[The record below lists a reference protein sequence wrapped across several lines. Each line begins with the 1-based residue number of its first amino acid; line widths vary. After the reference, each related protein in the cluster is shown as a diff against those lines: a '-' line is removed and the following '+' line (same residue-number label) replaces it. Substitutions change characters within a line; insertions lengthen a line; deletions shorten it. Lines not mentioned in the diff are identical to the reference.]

1 MQKGNI
7 GIDLD
12 LVKSIEST
20 DKQIQESDL
29 PNYSFIKIMSNTK
42 SIDFLQPAKILIIFF
57 ISLFCLSCG
66 STEVEEDPGI
76 PLPVATLKKDST
88 VTTFEYLGAVEG
100 KVNVEIRPQVEGIL
114 DSIYVDEGD
123 FVKENQPLFKINA
136 LPYLEQLRNAQ
147 AAVEVEKARLNNAK
161 IELERLQPLVEHQV
175 ISEVQLRT
183 AQSDYEVAQSTLE
196 QMQSL
201 EATSRINVDFTLL
214 KAPVSGYIGRIP
226 KRIGNLVTKGDSEPV
241 TVLSD
246 ISEVYVYFSMS
257 ESNYLFYK
265 KMSADTTAK
274 RLNPYVK
281 LVLADGTL
289 FDQIGVIDADAGQIE
304 RSTGSITLR
313 AKFPNPD
320 AIVRTGN
327 TGKIILEQIHPD
339 VLLVPQQATSV
350 IQDKIFVFVLDEENR
365 AVRKEV
371 KVEGKSGKYYIV
383 NEENLSEGDVIV
395 TAGLDKITEGI
406 KINPIG
412 EGQVLANNKAK

>member
-1 MQKGNI
+1 MNI
-7 GIDLD
+7 KETIGF
-12 LVKSIEST
+12 
-20 DKQIQESDL
+20 IQSGKL
-29 PNYSFIKIMSNTK
+29 MIMV
-42 SIDFLQPAKILIIFF
+42 FLSGL
-57 ISLFCLSCG
+57 CLSCG
-66 STEVEEDPGI
+66 NTEVEEDKGI
-76 PLPVATLKKDST
+76 PLPVATVKKDST

-123 FVKENQPLFKINA
+123 FVEENQPLFKINA
-136 LPYLEQLRNAQ
+136 LPYLEQLKNAQ

-214 KAPVSGYIGRIP
+214 RAPVSGYIGRIP
-226 KRIGNLVTKGDSEPV
+226 KRIGNLVSKGDSEPV

-246 ISEVYVYFSMS
+246 ISEVYVYFAMS

-265 KMSADTTAK
+265 KMSADTTAR
-274 RLNPYVK
+274 RLNPHVK

-313 AKFPNPD
+313 AKFNNPD
-320 AIVRTGN
+320 AILRTGN

-350 IQDKIFVFVLDEENR
+350 IQDKMFVFTLDEDNR
-365 AVRKEV
+365 AVRKEI
-371 KVEGKSGKYYIV
+371 KVEGQSGKHYIV
-383 NEENLSEGDVIV
+383 NEEDLSEGDVII
-395 TAGLDKITEGI
+395 TAGLDKVTEGT
-406 KINPIG
+406 KIDPIG
-412 EGQVLANNKAK
+412 EGNVLANNRRP

>member
-1 MQKGNI
+1 M
-7 GIDLD
+7 
-12 LVKSIEST
+12 
-20 DKQIQESDL
+20 
-29 PNYSFIKIMSNTK
+29 
-42 SIDFLQPAKILIIFF
+42 IIFLL
-57 ISLFCLSCG
+57 SLGLLACG
-66 STEVEEDPGI
+66 GAEVEEDPGI
-76 PLPVATLKKDST
+76 PLPVMTLKKDST

-123 FVKENQPLFKINA
+123 YVEANQPLFKINA
-136 LPYLEQLRNAQ
+136 LPYLEQLKNAQ
-147 AAVEVEKARLNNAK
+147 AAVEVEKARLENAR
-161 IELERLQPLVEHQV
+161 IELERLQPLVENQV

-183 AQSDYEVAQSTLE
+183 AQSDYEVAKSTLE
-196 QMQSL
+196 QMQAM
-201 EATSRINVDFTLL
+201 EATSRINVGFTLI

-226 KRIGNLVTKGDSEPV
+226 KRIGNLVAKGDSEPV

-281 LVLADGTL
+281 LLLADGTV
-289 FDQIGVIDADAGQIE
+289 FDQIGIIDADAGQIE

-320 AIVRTGN
+320 AILRTGN

-339 VLLVPQQATSV
+339 VLLVPQEATSV
-350 IQDKIFVFVLDEENR
+350 IQDKIFVFVLDEENK

-371 KVEGKSGKYYIV
+371 KVEGKSDQYYIV
-383 NEENLSEGDVIV
+383 SEENLSEGDVIV
-395 TAGLDKITEGI
+395 TAGLDKVTEGT
-406 KINPIG
+406 KIAPIG
-412 EGQVLANNKAK
+412 EGNVLANINEQ

>member
-1 MQKGNI
+1 MNF
-7 GIDLD
+7 L
-12 LVKSIEST
+12 KSKVFT
-20 DKQIQESDL
+20 
-29 PNYSFIKIMSNTK
+29 NTANK
-42 SIDFLQPAKILIIFF
+42 LIIFL
-57 ISLFCLSCG
+57 ISFLILACG
-66 STEVEEDPGI
+66 GTEVEEDPGI
-76 PLPVATLKKDST
+76 PLPVATLQKDST

-123 FVKENQPLFKINA
+123 YVEANQPLFKINA
-136 LPYLEQLRNAQ
+136 LPYLEQLKNAQ

-201 EATSRINVDFTLL
+201 EATSRINVGFTLL

-226 KRIGNLVTKGDSEPV
+226 KRIGNLVSKGDSEPV

-281 LVLADGTL
+281 LLLADGTV

-320 AIVRTGN
+320 AILRTGN

-350 IQDKIFVFVLDEENR
+350 IQDKIFVFVLDAENR
-365 AVRKEV
+365 AVRRELN
-371 KVEGKSGKYYIV
+371 VEGKSGKYYIV

-395 TAGLDKITEGI
+395 AAGLDKITEGT

-412 EGQVLANNKAK
+412 EGQVLANNKGK

>member
-1 MQKGNI
+1 
-7 GIDLD
+7 
-12 LVKSIEST
+12 VKSIEST
-20 DKQIQESDL
+20 DKPIQESDI

-42 SIDFLQPAKILIIFF
+42 SINFLQPAKILIIFF
-57 ISLFCLSCG
+57 ISVFCLSCG

-313 AKFPNPD
+313 AKFNNPD
-320 AIVRTGN
+320 AILRTGN

-350 IQDKIFVFVLDEENR
+350 IQDKMFVFILDGENR
-365 AVRKEV
+365 AVRKEI
-371 KVEGKSGKYYIV
+371 KVEGQSGQYYIV
-383 NEENLSEGDVIV
+383 NEENLSEGDVII
-395 TAGLDKITEGI
+395 TAGLDKVTEGT
-406 KINPIG
+406 KIDPIG
-412 EGQVLANNKAK
+412 EGQVLANNKRK

>member
-1 MQKGNI
+1 MNI
-7 GIDLD
+7 L
-12 LVKSIEST
+12 KSKVFNHT
-20 DKQIQESDL
+20 A
-29 PNYSFIKIMSNTK
+29 NN
-42 SIDFLQPAKILIIFF
+42 LIIFL
-57 ISLFCLSCG
+57 ISFLILSCG
-66 STEVEEDPGI
+66 GTEVEEDPGV

-88 VTTFEYLGAVEG
+88 ITTFEYLGAVEG

-123 FVKENQPLFKINA
+123 YVEANQPLFKINA
-136 LPYLEQLRNAQ
+136 LPYLEQLKNAQ

-201 EATSRINVDFTLL
+201 EATSRINVGFTLL

-226 KRIGNLVTKGDSEPV
+226 KRIGNLVAKGDNEPV

-257 ESNYLFYK
+257 ESDYLFYK

-281 LVLADGTL
+281 LVLADGTV
-289 FDQIGVIDADAGQIE
+289 FDQIGMIDADAGQIE

-320 AIVRTGN
+320 AILRTGN

-350 IQDKIFVFVLDEENR
+350 IQDKIFVFVLDAENR
-365 AVRKEV
+365 AVRRELN
-371 KVEGKSGKYYIV
+371 VEGKSGKYYIV

-395 TAGLDKITEGI
+395 TAGLDKITEGT

-412 EGQVLANNKAK
+412 EGQVLANNKGK

>member
-1 MQKGNI
+1 M
-7 GIDLD
+7 
-12 LVKSIEST
+12 SIIRKRVFT
-20 DKQIQESDL
+20 
-29 PNYSFIKIMSNTK
+29 
-42 SIDFLQPAKILIIFF
+42 QPAKTLIIFF
-57 ISLFCLSCG
+57 VSILCLSCG
-66 STEVEEDPGI
+66 RTEVEEDKGI

-88 VTTFEYLGAVEG
+88 ITTFEYLGAVEG

-123 FVKENQPLFKINA
+123 FVEENQPLFKINA
-136 LPYLEQLRNAQ
+136 LPYLEQLKNAQ
-147 AAVEVEKARLNNAK
+147 AAVEVERARLNNAK

-201 EATSRINVDFTLL
+201 EATSRINVGFTLL

-226 KRIGNLVTKGDSEPV
+226 KRIGNLVAKGDNEPV

-246 ISEVYVYFSMS
+246 ISEVYVYFAMS

-265 KMSADTTAK
+265 KMSSDTTAR
-274 RLNPYVK
+274 RLNPNVK

-289 FDQIGVIDADAGQIE
+289 FDQIGIIDADAGQIE

-313 AKFPNPD
+313 AKFDNPD
-320 AIVRTGN
+320 AILRTGN

-350 IQDKIFVFVLDEENR
+350 IQDKMFVFILDQENR
-365 AVRKEV
+365 AVRKEI
-371 KVEGKSGKYYIV
+371 KVEGQSGQYYIV
-383 NEENLSEGDVIV
+383 NEENLSEEDIII
-395 TAGLDKITEGI
+395 TAGLDKVTEGT
-406 KINPIG
+406 KIDPIG
-412 EGQVLANNKAK
+412 EGQVLANNKRE

>member
-1 MQKGNI
+1 M
-7 GIDLD
+7 
-12 LVKSIEST
+12 
-20 DKQIQESDL
+20 
-29 PNYSFIKIMSNTK
+29 SFEINRVFNKPFNT
-42 SIDFLQPAKILIIFF
+42 LIIFLL
-57 ISLFCLSCG
+57 SLGLLACG
-66 STEVEEDPGI
+66 GAEVEEDPGI
-76 PLPVATLKKDST
+76 PLPVMTLKKDST

-123 FVKENQPLFKINA
+123 YVEANQPLFKINA
-136 LPYLEQLRNAQ
+136 LPYLEQLKNAQ
-147 AAVEVEKARLNNAK
+147 AAVEVEKARLENAR
-161 IELERLQPLVEHQV
+161 IELERLQPLVENQV

-183 AQSDYEVAQSTLE
+183 AQSDYEVAKSTLE
-196 QMQSL
+196 QMQAM
-201 EATSRINVDFTLL
+201 EATSRINVGFTLI

-226 KRIGNLVTKGDSEPV
+226 KRIGNLVAKGDSEPV

-281 LVLADGTL
+281 LLLADGTV
-289 FDQIGVIDADAGQIE
+289 FDQIGIIDADAGQIE

-320 AIVRTGN
+320 AILRTGN

-339 VLLVPQQATSV
+339 VLLVPQEATSV
-350 IQDKIFVFVLDEENR
+350 IQDKIFVFVLDEENK

-371 KVEGKSGKYYIV
+371 KVEGKSDQYYIV
-383 NEENLSEGDVIV
+383 SEENLSEGDVIV
-395 TAGLDKITEGI
+395 TAGLDKVTEGT
-406 KINPIG
+406 KIAPIG
-412 EGQVLANNKAK
+412 EGNVLANINEQ